1 MSNTRS
7 FSAIYLLAC
16 LATVLAIFAVNLLGN
31 TTNFFPSPLHPPMS
45 ERAWKTRRLE
55 EAVAASRAP
64 RVIILGDSRV
74 MQIQPAYVR
83 AVTGKTTFNFGVSV
97 ATPTD
102 FLAQLRYLL
111 KIHGKPDLILVG
123 VDEFTLAPHLRP
135 SQVEI
140 LGHVGLF
147 AEVPCPSNLQI
158 IGRALSLCS
167 FRTTRDSLLR
177 LLAHQRPKRELG
189 AVDDLL
195 LEDGYLIYCDKIRAI
210 RAARSTSAR
219 SFVRNAKRCG
229 ARWNPSR
236 AAVPLWTWGGCG
248 NLKNSLPWH
257 ASVGSK

>member
-1 MSNTRS
+1 MSNSKT
-7 FSAIYLLAC
+7 FSGIYLLAC
-16 LATVLAIFAVNLLGN
+16 LGTVLAVFAVNLLGN

-45 ERAWKTRRLE
+45 ERAWKTRRLD

-147 AEVPCPSNLQI
+147 SEVPCPDNLQI

-177 LLAHQRPKRELG
+177 LLARNTRNE
-189 AVDDLL
+189 
-195 LEDGYLIYCDKIRAI
+195 
-210 RAARSTSAR
+210 RSGWWTTSCWRTA
-219 SFVRNAKRCG
+219 
-229 ARWNPSR
+229 
-236 AAVPLWTWGGCG
+236 T
-248 NLKNSLPWH
+248 
-257 ASVGSK
+257 